1 MSLFTDHVS
10 VGALGDSFYEYLIKA
25 WIQSNG
31 QDEVGKRM
39 YQEAV
44 EHIVRKLL
52 KRSEQSKLLYL
63 CEMRYERQENKMDH
77 LACFAG
83 GMFGLGSATFADA
96 ETRRSHME
104 IAKDLT
110 NTCHESYNRTATGLG
125 PESFRFT
132 DAVEARA
139 VRGNEKYYILRPE
152 VVESY
157 FYLWRLTKDEKYRQ
171 WAWEVVLALEKYC
184 RVDGGFT
191 GLRDVYNSSPN
202 APKDDVQQSFF
213 FAELLK
219 YLYLI
224 FSDDQLI
231 PLDQWVFNTE
241 AHVLPIKDK
250 NPAYPVSSNGP

>member
-1 MSLFTDHVS
+1 
-10 VGALGDSFYEYLIKA
+10 
-25 WIQSNG
+25 
-31 QDEVGKRM
+31 M

-44 EHIVRKLL
+44 EAVIRKLL
-52 KRSEQSKLLYL
+52 KHSEANKLAYL
-63 CEMRYERQENKMDH
+63 AEMKYERIESKMDH

-83 GMFGLGSATFADA
+83 GMFGIGSKSYSDP

-104 IAKDLT
+104 IAHGLT
-110 NTCHESYNRTATGLG
+110 KTCHESYNRTATGLG
-125 PESFRFT
+125 PECFRFT
-132 DAVEARA
+132 ESVEARA
-139 VRGNEKYYILRPE
+139 IRSNEKYYILRPE

-157 FYLWRLTKDEKYRQ
+157 FYMWRLTKDEKYRQ

-184 RVDGGFT
+184 RVPGGFT
-191 GLRDVYNSSPN
+191 GLRDVYNASPD

-231 PLDQWVFNTE
+231 SLDQWVFNTE
-241 AHVLPIKDK
+241 AHILPIKNK
-250 NPAYPVSSNGP
+250 NPAFPFSSTTDTKP